1 MRFPNLEQWLSW
13 QETLHPKKIDLGLE
27 RVRSVA
33 RVMGLDCPRHTVV
46 TIAGT
51 NGKGSSVALLSAM
64 LSASG
69 VKVGSYI
76 SPHLLRYNE
85 RIRIEDQEVS
95 DEDLCI
101 AFERVD
107 QARGDVTLSYFEFG
121 TLTALDIFA
130 RQEVDLAILETGLGG
145 RLDAVNILDADV
157 ALVTSVGID
166 HVEWLGADRHSIGRE
181 KAGIFRPNRPA
192 VCADADPPDSVSE
205 RAQSLGAR
213 WLARGEAFDFA
224 DNGGTQWSWWSR
236 TQRLEALP
244 KPVLEGAFQ
253 LSNAAAVLMV
263 LECLNQRFPVS
274 RAVVEQGLS
283 TAFLPGRMQV
293 LGESPERIL
302 DVAHNPDAAQA
313 LVEALNARPRRRTL
327 LVLAMLET
335 KNVEGMGRA
344 LAGAIDTWYL
354 AGLTVE
360 LGLSAKTLAHRLGG
374 TISGKPVGLFD
385 TVVQAYRQALGDAG
399 PEDRVLVCGSFH
411 TVAEVMKSVL

>member
-1 MRFPNLEQWLSW
+1 MRFPNLDQWLSW
-13 QETLHPKKIDLGLE
+13 QETLHPRKIDLGLE

-51 NGKGSSVALLSAM
+51 NGKGSCVALLSAM
-64 LSASG
+64 LGASG
-69 VKVGSYI
+69 YKVGSYI

-95 DEDLCI
+95 DEDLCV

-107 QARGDVTLSYFEFG
+107 QARGNITLSYFEFG
-121 TLTALDIFA
+121 TLAALDIFA
-130 RQEVDLAILETGLGG
+130 RREVELAILETGLGG

-157 ALVTSVGID
+157 ALVTTVGID
-166 HVEWLGADRHSIGRE
+166 HVEWLGTERNSIGME

-192 VCADADPPDSVSE
+192 VCADLRPPDSVPE

-213 WLARGEAFDFA
+213 WLTRGEAFDFA
-224 DNGGTQWSWWSR
+224 DKGTQWSWWSR
-236 TQRLEALP
+236 TQRLETLP
-244 KPVLEGAFQ
+244 KPALEGAFQ

-263 LECLNQRFPVS
+263 LECLNQRFSAS
-274 RAVVEQGLS
+274 RFAIEQGLS

-313 LVEALNARPRRRTL
+313 VVEALSARPRRQTI
-327 LVLAMLET
+327 LVLAMLGT
-335 KNVEGMGRA
+335 KNVEGMGRV

-360 LGLSAKTLAHRLGG
+360 LGLSAKTLAFRLSD
-374 TISGKPVGLFD
+374 TTAGKPVGLFD
-385 TVVQAYRQALGDAG
+385 TVTQAYRQALSDAG
-399 PEDRVLVCGSFH
+399 PEDRILVCGSFN
-411 TVAEVMKSVL
+411 TVAEVMKSIL